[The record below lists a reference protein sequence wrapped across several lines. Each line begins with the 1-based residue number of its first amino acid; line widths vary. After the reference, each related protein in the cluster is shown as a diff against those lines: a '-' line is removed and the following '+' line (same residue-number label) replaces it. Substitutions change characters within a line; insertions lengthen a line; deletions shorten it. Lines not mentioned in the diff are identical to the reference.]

1 MRSRILIMAAFV
13 APTLAMAAD
22 HPGPQGAAVPEII
35 ERIRGELAGPLTED
49 SKPHP
54 GVPHGEMLQGTVA
67 DSAIYPATENAFQ
80 VYIPAQY
87 DPAKPAC
94 VLVHLDGIGEN
105 DPVVLDNL
113 ISKGEVP
120 VIIEV
125 GISSGTVWKAKGG
138 SAYRWNRSYEF
149 DSTNANFPRF
159 VLDELLPR
167 VETLKTHDGKP
178 IRLSHAAND
187 RAATGGSTGGIGSFT
202 LAWQRPDAFSRV
214 YSVIG
219 TFVSM
224 RGGNDYPA
232 LIRKT
237 EPKPLRIFLED
248 GSTDAWNPLFGS
260 WFDANLNVESALS
273 FSGYDVQ
280 HAWGIHGHDG
290 RPGAVIL
297 PDVLRWLWRGWP
309 APVEAGQSANDM
321 LQAIL
326 LPGHGWERV
335 PGAYGSAR
343 ALASDPQGRVA
354 FNDRARHGI
363 DRIGN
368 DGEVSVLA
376 SDSPDVGGQAYGP
389 NGTLYATVPSQN
401 QVIAFDA
408 QGKSWKV
415 TDGIRG
421 GRILATQSGDWVVA
435 ETSLHADET
444 SMLWLIRPDGSR
456 SVLDSRLHDV
466 TGIAY
471 SPDRSL
477 FFAAERGVDRVDSY
491 VVPPDGS
498 LKDRE
503 PFYWLHPSDV
513 QEHPG
518 TGDLVLDLQGSL
530 YAATPLGIQVCD
542 RNGRVR
548 AILWLPQP
556 SGAVQGLCWGGSGFD
571 ILYATDGQSIFR
583 RKLRVAGFPQW
594 SAPAV
599 LPNDN
604 AG

>member
-1 MRSRILIMAAFV
+1 MRSWIIIMAAY
-13 APTLAMAAD
+13 AAQTLPVAAD
-22 HPGPQGAAVPEII
+22 IPEPAGTTVPEIVG
-35 ERIRGELAGPLTED
+35 RIRDELAGPLTED
-49 SKPHP
+49 SKPHI
-54 GVPHGEMLQGTVA
+54 GVPHGEMLQGILA
-67 DSAIYPATENAFQ
+67 DSVIYPGTENAFKAY
-80 VYIPAQY
+80 VPAQY

-125 GISSGTVWKAKGG
+125 GISSGTVWRVKG
-138 SAYRWNRSYEF
+138 SAAYRWNRSYEF

-167 VETLKTHDGKP
+167 VETLRTRDGKP
-178 IRLSHAAND
+178 IRLSHMAND

-202 LAWQRPDAFSRV
+202 LAWERPDAFSRV

-237 EPKPLRIFLED
+237 EPKPIRIFLED

-260 WFDANLNVESALS
+260 WFDANVNVESALT

-280 HAWGIHGHDG
+280 HAWGVHGHNG
-290 RPGAVIL
+290 GPGAVIF

-309 APVEAGQSANDM
+309 APVEAGQSTNDM
-321 LQAIL
+321 LSAIL
-326 LPGHGWERV
+326 LPSHGWERV
-335 PGAYGSAR
+335 AGPYGSVG
-343 ALASDPQGRVA
+343 ALASDPQGRVT
-354 FNDRARHGI
+354 FSDRARHAI
-363 DRIGN
+363 ERIGD
-368 DGEVSVLA
+368 DGELTVLQTDA
-376 SDSPDVGGQAYGP
+376 PDVGGEAYGP
-389 NGTLYATVPSQN
+389 NGTLYATVPAQGE
-401 QVIAFDA
+401 VIAYDA
-408 QGKSWKV
+408 QGKARKIA
-415 TDGIRG
+415 DGIRG
-421 GRILATQSGDWVVA
+421 DRILATQSGDWVVA
-435 ETSLHADET
+435 EPGLHADET
-444 SMLWLIRPDGSR
+444 GKLWLVRPDGSR
-456 SVLDSRLHDV
+456 SVLDFGLRDV
-466 TGIAY
+466 AGIAY

-477 FFAAERGVDRVDSY
+477 FVAAERGSDRVNSY

-498 LKDRE
+498 LADRE

-513 QEHPG
+513 QEGPG
-518 TGDLVLDLQGSL
+518 NGDIVFDNQGSL
-530 YAATPLGIQVCD
+530 YAATPLGVQVCD

-556 SGAVQGLCWGGSGFD
+556 SGPVQGLCWGGSGFD
-571 ILYATDGQSIFR
+571 TLYATDGHSIYR
-583 RKLRVAGFPQW
+583 RRMKIAGFSQW
-594 SAPAV
+594 STPVV
-599 LPNDN
+599 LPKDN